1 MTAVLAP
8 AATLPAAPPPRH
20 EAAAS
25 SPLALPG
32 SDELPRKLW
41 TRDEYHH
48 LLEQGFLIEGS
59 RFELLEGEIVAKMPQ
74 DRKHIVACMRGQQA
88 LMGVFGVAHVQTQ
101 GPIAP
106 NDYNEPE
113 PDIVVLR
120 NRVQDYMEDHPGPA
134 DILLA
139 VEVANT
145 SLRADRTVK
154 RAVYARAGIP
164 EYWLMDVN
172 GRTLTVFREPG
183 PDGWASE
190 TTLTDADAVS
200 PLAAPD
206 APIAVADLLPPP
218 APPAP

>member
-1 MTAVLAP
+1 MTTA
-8 AATLPAAPPPRH
+8 AAPPRTPPP
-20 EAAAS
+20 S
-25 SPLALPG
+25 SRISLPG
-32 SDELPRKLW
+32 DADMPRKLW
-41 TRDEYHH
+41 TRDEYHR
-48 LLEQGFLIEGS
+48 LLELGILDENS
-59 RFELLEGEIVAKMPQ
+59 RVELLEGEIIAKMPQ
-74 DRKHIVACMRGQQA
+74 DRKHIVGCMRGQEA
-88 LMGVFGVAHVQTQ
+88 LMSVFGVAHVQTQ

-106 NDYNEPE
+106 DDYNEPE

-120 NRVQDYMEDHPGPA
+120 NRVQDYMQDHPGPA

-145 SLRADRTVK
+145 TLRMDRTIK
-154 RAVYARAGIP
+154 RNVYARAGIL

-190 TTLTDADAVS
+190 TTLTETDTVS

-206 APIAVADLLPPP
+206 AQIAVADLLPPP

>member
-1 MTAVLAP
+1 MTA
-8 AATLPAAPPPRH
+8 ATAPPLPPPPFPRI
-20 EAAAS
+20 S
-25 SPLALPG
+25 LPG
-32 SDELPRKLW
+32 DADVPRKLW
-41 TRDEYHH
+41 TRAEYHR
-48 LLEQGFLIEGS
+48 LLEAGILDEDS
-59 RFELLEGEIVAKMPQ
+59 RVELLEGEIIAKMPQ
-74 DRKHIVACMRGQQA
+74 DRRHVIACMRGQRV
-88 LMGVFGVAHVQTQ
+88 LMGVFGMDRVQTQ
-101 GPIAP
+101 APIAP
-106 NDYNEPE
+106 DDYNEPE

-120 NRVQDYMEDHPGPA
+120 GRMEDYMQDHPGPA

-145 SLRADRTVK
+145 TLRMDRTIK
-154 RAVYARAGIP
+154 RNVYARAGIP

-190 TTLTDADAVS
+190 TTLTDVDAVS

-206 APIAVADLLPPP
+206 AQIAVADLLPPL

>member
-1 MTAVLAP
+1 MTA
-8 AATLPAAPPPRH
+8 ATVPPQPPPLFPRI
-20 EAAAS
+20 S
-25 SPLALPG
+25 LPG
-32 SDELPRKLW
+32 DADVPRKLW
-41 TRDEYHH
+41 TRAEYHR
-48 LLEQGFLIEGS
+48 LVEAGILDEDS
-59 RFELLEGEIVAKMPQ
+59 RVELLEGEIIAKMPQ
-74 DRKHIVACMRGQQA
+74 DRKHIVGCMRGQEV

-106 NDYNEPE
+106 DDYNEPE

-120 NRVQDYMEDHPGPA
+120 NRVQDYMQDHPGPA

-145 SLRADRTVK
+145 TLRADRTIK
-154 RAVYARAGIP
+154 RAVYARAGIL

-206 APIAVADLLPPP
+206 AQIAVADLLPPP
-218 APPAP
+218 APSAP